1 MILILDGTC
10 GFCQQCALWIE
21 RRLRGSITFRANQ
34 TVSDGELARWSLTRQ
49 NLAEAVCVIDGTS
62 TYQGARAVAV
72 ALGQCRAGWPLLGR
86 IIAFPGIAIVSEAI
100 YRAVARNRHRLPG
113 ATCGIGQN
121 PAGE

>member
-21 RRLRGSITFRANQ
+21 RRLRVPLAFRANQ
-34 TVSDGELARWSLTRQ
+34 TVSDDELARWSLTRQ
-49 NLAEAVCVIDGTS
+49 DLAAAVCVIDGPT

-86 IIAFPGIAIVSEAI
+86 IIALPGVVIVSEAI

-121 PAGE
+121 PVGE

>member
-1 MILILDGTC
+1 M
-10 GFCQQCALWIE
+10 
-21 RRLRGSITFRANQ
+21 TFRANQ
-34 TVSDGELARWSLTRQ
+34 TVSDDELERWSLTRQ
-49 NLAEAVCVIDGTS
+49 NLAAAVCVIDGTT

-72 ALGQCRAGWPLLGR
+72 ALSQCRAGWPLLGR

-100 YRAVARNRHRLPG
+100 YRTVDRNRHRLPG

>member
-21 RRLRGSITFRANQ
+21 RRLRTSITFRANQ
-34 TVSDGELARWSLTRQ
+34 TVTDDELVDWSLTRQ
-49 NLAEAVCVIDGTS
+49 NLAEAVCVIDGAN
-62 TYQGARAVAV
+62 TYQGSRAVAV
-72 ALGQCRAGWPLLGR
+72 ALRQCRAGWPLLGR
-86 IIAFPGIAIVSEAI
+86 LIALPGIALVSEAI

>member
-1 MILILDGTC
+1 M
-10 GFCQQCALWIE
+10 
-21 RRLRGSITFRANQ
+21 TFRANQ
-34 TVSDGELARWSLTRQ
+34 TVTDVELVHWSLTRQ
-49 NLAEAVCVIDGTS
+49 NLAEAVCVIDGAT
-62 TYQGARAVAV
+62 TYQGSRAVAA

-86 IIAFPGIAIVSEAI
+86 ISTLPGIAIIAEAI